1 MGLNYNTGQ
10 IKCSQ
15 EQERKRIALLRNGTT
30 FFSMSISSVR
40 KSVSHLLSSTDEKA
54 KLLRRK
60 GYEY

>member
-30 FFSMSISSVR
+30 FFSMSIVR